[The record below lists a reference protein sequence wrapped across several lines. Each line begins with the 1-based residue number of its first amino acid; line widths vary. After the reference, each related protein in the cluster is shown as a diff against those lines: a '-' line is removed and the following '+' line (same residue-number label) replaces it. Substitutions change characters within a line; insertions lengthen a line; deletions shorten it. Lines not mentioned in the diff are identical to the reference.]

1 MYQFDEN
8 NSPLLSDSILSIESN
23 EFGELFVLSKLGL
36 QSIKTSV
43 LKPQQNLN
51 QVKIYPNPLKLD
63 IHDRLYFSDLK
74 SESMIKITS
83 LSGEVINEFTIE
95 GGGFSWNL
103 LSSRGKKIE
112 SGIFLIFIVS
122 ENGNEDLIGKI
133 LVI

>member
-1 MYQFDEN
+1 M
-8 NSPLLSDSILSIESN
+8 SAIESN

-74 SESMIKITS
+74 YK
-83 LSGEVINEFTIE
+83 
-95 GGGFSWNL
+95 
-103 LSSRGKKIE
+103 
-112 SGIFLIFIVS
+112 
-122 ENGNEDLIGKI
+122 
-133 LVI
+133 